1 MDLDRLKGI
10 NDHYGHLAGSRALC
24 RVADILRL
32 HCRSI
37 DTAARYGGDEFALV
51 LPETDKIAAQQVAD
65 RIRIHLEIDEEIP
78 RLSLS
83 VGIATYPQSG
93 HSVQQL
99 LESADRALYTMKEQ
113 VKIGKAQQQRPH

>member
-1 MDLDRLKGI
+1 
-10 NDHYGHLAGSRALC
+10 
-24 RVADILRL
+24 VADILRL

-113 VKIGKAQQQRPH
+113 VKIGKAQHQRPH